1 MYDLMH
7 WERRGKCNKW
17 YIRDPLDIERM
28 FETKKQRA
36 FSIKNTL
43 HFFSIRKMY
52 SWDLESWK
60 ICNSRLLY
68 ATKYEILGSNL
79 TTTFC
84 LSLNFFCRQHS
95 ISGEK
100 RRETLSWKKKFP
112 LLSLTITFLSY
123 LKKIL
128 WSVHNRVKSGF
139 LSQDPQDTHVFFCFL
154 SRMHG
159 THQKKAFIHFDVS
172 NVANPHVFCFA
183 VNLMELCHLLWS

>member
-68 ATKYEILGSNL
+68 ATKYEILGNL

-100 RRETLSWKKKFP
+100 RRETLSWKKSFLFY
-112 LLSLTITFLSY
+112 LLQLHFCDTWKKYFSLT
-123 LKKIL
+123 
-128 WSVHNRVKSGF
+128 VHKRVKSGF

-159 THQKKAFIHFDVS
+159 THQKKAFIHFDVA
-172 NVANPHVFCFA
+172 NVAKPTCFFA
-183 VNLMELCHLLWS
+183 LL

>member
-28 FETKKQRA
+28 FETKKQHA

-68 ATKYEILGSNL
+68 ATKYEILGNL

-100 RRETLSWKKKFP
+100 RRETLSWKKKGKVSSSISHNYIFVI
-112 LLSLTITFLSY
+112 LG
-123 LKKIL
+123 KKIL
-128 WSVHNRVKSGF
+128 
-139 LSQDPQDTHVFFCFL
+139 
-154 SRMHG
+154 
-159 THQKKAFIHFDVS
+159 
-172 NVANPHVFCFA
+172 
-183 VNLMELCHLLWS
+183 